1 MANLF
6 RFLGKGGR
14 AQPQD
19 AAGEALAGIASEL
32 DEFQPDR
39 ARFFA
44 AFAYLLARVAGADFR
59 IQDDEVATMQQ
70 TLESVAGI
78 SAQESQLAVKIA
90 RTAMEDLGAS
100 HNYLVAR
107 EFGEQSTPEE
117 RLALLRCLYTVAA
130 ADGVIT
136 GDEAAEI
143 SSIAEEVGL
152 GRSDVIALRSEF
164 KDKLAEFRKLPG
176 ESAH

>member
-1 MANLF
+1 MSSLL
-6 RFLGKGGR
+6 RFLGMGER

-19 AAGEALAGIASEL
+19 AAGEALKGIAGEL
-32 DEFQPDR
+32 DELEPNR

-44 AFAYLLARVAGADFR
+44 AFAYLLARIAGADLR
-59 IQDDEVATMQQ
+59 VQDDEVAAMEQALQ
-70 TLESVAGI
+70 NVAGV
-78 SAQESQLAVKIA
+78 SARESRLALEIA
-90 RTAMEDLGAS
+90 RTAMEDLGGS

-107 EFGEQSTPEE
+107 EFGQRSAPEE

-136 GDEAAEI
+136 GDEAVEI
-143 SSIAEEVGL
+143 TCIAEEIGL
-152 GRSDVIALRSEF
+152 ARADVVALRGEF

-176 ESAH
+176 ES

>member
-1 MANLF
+1 MASLL
-6 RFLGKGGR
+6 RFLGKGEPAR
-14 AQPQD
+14 PQD
-19 AAGEALAGIASEL
+19 AAGEALTGIASEL
-32 DEFQPDR
+32 DELEPDR

-44 AFAYLLARVAGADFR
+44 AFAYLLARIAGADLR
-59 IQDDEVATMQQ
+59 VQDDEVAAMEQALQ
-70 TLESVAGI
+70 DIAGI
-78 SAQESQLAVKIA
+78 SAPESRLSLKIA

-107 EFGEQSTPEE
+107 EFGQSSGPEE

-143 SSIAEEVGL
+143 FSIAEEIGL
-152 GRSDVIALRSEF
+152 ARSEVIALRSEF
-164 KDKLAEFRKLPG
+164 KDKLAEFR
-176 ESAH
+176 